1 LNKGY
6 TKEIRYTE
14 KIVNM
19 NDKIEN
25 DEMLDEFEEIANKYY
40 DMLLKIHY
48 KEPYFSKSQNERFHN
63 FLQGKLINFVE
74 KTGATDEQVKISAA
88 TVVDVITNPDR

>member
-1 LNKGY
+1 VHIKDV
-6 TKEIRYTE
+6 IYTE

-19 NDKIEN
+19 DDEIEN
-25 DEMLDEFEEIANKYY
+25 DKMLDEFEEIANKYY

-48 KEPYFSKSQNERFHN
+48 KEPYFNKSQNERFHN
-63 FLQGKLINFVE
+63 FLQYQLINFIE